1 VYPVK
6 FRFLSELP
14 LVIVNAEKPEVTVKF
29 TAVALLEPKV
39 LPMLMVEVADWIRV
53 NPPVP
58 EAVKLVAFAMDTM
71 TVAAVVLV
79 RAMSPD
85 PNAMERV
92 LELEEPNV
100 EVVAVNPLRAKVP
113 RVNTVALVT
122 VKASPSV
129 KVAPAPSRV
138 KALKDLPALIMVPVA
153 LTVTVP
159 VWLYVIPETSVMLP
173 ETVIAAVPDSVP
185 VNPVQLIDLAPVLPV
200 AIAQLMAPDAAS
212 KNTSS
217 ALVGIA
223 APPAPPDVVAHL
235 VPAVAFHE
243 AVPPTQKRSGICHL
257 VSRWRSHHGDP
268 VVHTFLFH
276 GRDLLITQAVV
287 VRQVQGVTKYAM
299 RRVKL
304 KVDFHAYLQTK
315 TPAVAG
321 AAPNSGR
328 HPIRLR
334 RG

>member
-1 VYPVK
+1 MYPVK

-113 RVNTVALVT
+113 
-122 VKASPSV
+122 
-129 KVAPAPSRV
+129 
-138 KALKDLPALIMVPVA
+138 
-153 LTVTVP
+153 
-159 VWLYVIPETSVMLP
+159 
-173 ETVIAAVPDSVP
+173 
-185 VNPVQLIDLAPVLPV
+185 
-200 AIAQLMAPDAAS
+200 
-212 KNTSS
+212 
-217 ALVGIA
+217 
-223 APPAPPDVVAHL
+223 
-235 VPAVAFHE
+235 
-243 AVPPTQKRSGICHL
+243 
-257 VSRWRSHHGDP
+257 
-268 VVHTFLFH
+268 
-276 GRDLLITQAVV
+276 
-287 VRQVQGVTKYAM
+287 
-299 RRVKL
+299 
-304 KVDFHAYLQTK
+304 
-315 TPAVAG
+315 
-321 AAPNSGR
+321 
-328 HPIRLR
+328 
-334 RG
+334 